1 MPCTCVYAPL
11 SNRRLWCACVRPWC
25 TNLCLY
31 VWICL
36 ACVFMHS
43 PATVILEHT
52 LPRPPS
58 HPHCVVVAYAHAHA
72 RVSDLLSDTLH
83 PCVHKLWHVCT
94 SRVVCARGPQ
104 HVQTQRYHTFRGHT
118 HLRTP
123 PLLCIRRCQLPG
135 VALATRQTG
144 RILNRPRNHSHASKN
159 SPAQCAAQRCS
170 MMRSRSLVDN
180 NKRRVQHDCDCCS
193 GGRRRRRVGCAFLWG
208 ASGVLHHSGGH
219 QPHPPHAAVRYR
231 TQRPTTRLHPLFVH
245 TQLGSWGSFAV
256 SSTCTFC
263 CSDFCGQIQPR
274 ACNRTCPPP
283 PSSFVA
289 RAIPSRGNYSTVTDS
304 RNHVAACNAHSI
316 CRVQKSNAACA

>member
-1 MPCTCVYAPL
+1 MSICLDMPCLCVYAFA
-11 SNRRLWCACVRPWC
+11 R
-25 TNLCLY
+25 
-31 VWICL
+31 
-36 ACVFMHS
+36 HS
-43 PATVILEHT
+43 HT
-52 LPRPPS
+52 R
-58 HPHCVVVAYAHAHA
+58 AHA
-72 RVSDLLSDTLH
+72 STSSKSSTLCRGGLRTRTRASQRLAFRH
-83 PCVHKLWHVCT
+83 IAPVRIQIMPCVHVT
-94 SRVVCARGPQ
+94 SGLRERATACP
-104 HVQTQRYHTFRGHT
+104 HTEISHIQRS

-219 QPHPPHAAVRYR
+219 QPQHPHAAVRYR